1 MFSPAL
7 YYNEVIDKMSGQYT
21 FNRHQLRVEPQTP
34 SQDHGPRPFI
44 VDINKATLNNDTYRT
59 ALWTGAHLQLTVMSI
74 PVGHDIGLEIH
85 HDHDQ
90 FLRIE
95 GGQGLAQ
102 MGSQKD
108 QLYFS
113 QPVYDDSAI
122 FIPAGTWHN
131 VTNTGS
137 KPLKLYSI
145 YAPPEHPKGTIHL
158 TKESSAQ
165 AQSSQPIPYSP
176 NSSYTY

>member
-1 MFSPAL
+1 
-7 YYNEVIDKMSGQYT
+7 MSEQYT
-21 FNRHQLRVEPQTP
+21 FNGHHFRVEPQNPTL
-34 SQDHGPRPFI
+34 DHGPEPFV
-44 VDINKATLNNDTYRT
+44 VDINKATVSNETYRT
-59 ALWTGAHLQLTVMSI
+59 TLWTGKHLQLTVMAI

-95 GGQGLAQ
+95 EGQGLAQ
-102 MGSQKD
+102 MGNQQD
-108 QLYFS
+108 HLYFS

-131 VTNTGS
+131 VTNTGN

-158 TKESSAQ
+158 TKEAADAAESTHASSFSPP
-165 AQSSQPIPYSP
+165 SSH
-176 NSSYTY
+176 SY